1 MSLDS
6 FSKEDEVVL
15 KKILNFFFLKDFFN
29 AEKQL
34 EILAVKHPNNFFLE
48 NIHGSIFSS
57 QGKYADAL
65 LKFSKVT
72 NINPNFA
79 EGYYNLATVF
89 LKTKKFDDAIV
100 FFKKS
105 LDIDKDH
112 FNSYFNLAD
121 CYKNLGQINNAIDN
135 YNYYIEKKPE
145 DIEAYN
151 NLGIIYFDLKNHQKA
166 KIIFNKALS
175 IDMASINAN
184 FYMGLILSKEG
195 KELLAINFFKRTIEL
210 DKKFYLSYLKLA
222 EQYKAD
228 FKYSEAINVLND
240 FIEKNPEQQN
250 NLADSYCALGNI
262 CIEIGD
268 IENAFKN
275 FESSL
280 SFYKDDSKFFKQYI
294 FNLNYA
300 EQNSQKKYF
309 DLINTYRKTLSIQKY
324 NLDKSLYKN
333 SSKIKIGF
341 LSSDFREHAVGY
353 QILGVIEKLSLDSD
367 FELYCYSL
375 KESETEDDFL
385 TKRFKLSFDHWLD
398 INSMNEK
405 LIADKIRFDKIQ
417 ILFDLNGYTA
427 NNLIEV
433 FMYNPAPIQ
442 ISWAGYLSSTGIK
455 EIEYIVA
462 DPYVV
467 SNKFIDFFT
476 EKPIILDNIWSV
488 LSCFEDANVSAQTPF
503 YKNGFITFGSF
514 NNLPKI
520 NKNIVKTWSEILKKV
535 ELSKLKLI
543 SLPLKSEEVKNNLK
557 ELFYTQGIA
566 PERLILDGDFSRKE
580 LLNNYNY
587 IDIALDTFP
596 YGGGTTSLE
605 ASWMCVP
612 VLTRSGDS
620 FLSRCGASINN
631 NLGLKDWICK
641 DDEEYISKAIKFSLD
656 VQNLQKVKNY
666 LLKNKNQAKLFNTEL
681 YVKNFS
687 DTLKKIW
694 KDYINR

>member
-6 FSKEDEVVL
+6 FSKEDEIIL

-105 LDIDKDH
+105 LDIDKDY

-228 FKYSEAINVLND
+228 FKYSDAINVLND

-656 VQNLQKVKNY
+656 VQNLQKVKDY

>member
-1 MSLDS
+1 
-6 FSKEDEVVL
+6 
-15 KKILNFFFLKDFFN
+15 
-29 AEKQL
+29 
-34 EILAVKHPNNFFLE
+34 
-48 NIHGSIFSS
+48 
-57 QGKYADAL
+57 
-65 LKFSKVT
+65 
-72 NINPNFA
+72 
-79 EGYYNLATVF
+79 
-89 LKTKKFDDAIV
+89 
-100 FFKKS
+100 
-105 LDIDKDH
+105 
-112 FNSYFNLAD
+112 
-121 CYKNLGQINNAIDN
+121 
-135 YNYYIEKKPE
+135 
-145 DIEAYN
+145 
-151 NLGIIYFDLKNHQKA
+151 
-166 KIIFNKALS
+166 
-175 IDMASINAN
+175 MASINAN
-184 FYMGLILSKEG
+184 FYMGLILSKES

-222 EQYKAD
+222 EQYKAS

-240 FIEKNPEQQN
+240 FIEINPEQQN

-262 CIEIGD
+262 FIEIGD

-275 FESSL
+275 FELSL
-280 SFYKDDSKFFKQYI
+280 SFYKHDSKYFKQYI

-309 DLINTYRKTLSIQKY
+309 DLINTYRKTLSIQKN

-367 FELYCYSL
+367 LELYCYSL

-417 ILFDLNGYTA
+417 ILFDLNGYTT

-488 LSCFEDANVSAQTPF
+488 LSCFEDVNVSVRTPF

-520 NKNIVKTWSEILKKV
+520 NKNIVKTWSEILNKV
-535 ELSKLKLI
+535 ERSKLKLI
-543 SLPLKSEEVKNNLK
+543 SPPLKSEEVKNNLK

-631 NLGLKDWICK
+631 NLGLKDWICRN
-641 DDEEYISKAIKFSLD
+641 DEEYISKAIKFSLD
-656 VQNLQKVKNY
+656 VQNLQKVKDY

>member
-300 EQNSQKKYF
+300 ERNSQKKYF

-535 ELSKLKLI
+535 ERSKLKLI

-656 VQNLQKVKNY
+656 VQNLQKVKDY

>member
-240 FIEKNPEQQN
+240 FIEKNSEQQN

-275 FESSL
+275 FELSL

-535 ELSKLKLI
+535 EHSKLKLI
-543 SLPLKSEEVKNNLK
+543 SPPLKSEEVKNNLK

-656 VQNLQKVKNY
+656 VQNLQKVKDY

>member
-6 FSKEDEVVL
+6 FPKEDEIIL

-29 AEKQL
+29 AEKHL
-34 EILAVKHPNNFFLE
+34 ETLAFKHPNNFFLE

-65 LKFSKVT
+65 LKFSKVI
-72 NINPNFA
+72 NLNPNFA

-121 CYKNLGQINNAIDN
+121 CYKNLGQINNAINN

-184 FYMGLILSKEG
+184 FYMGLILSKEC

-222 EQYKAD
+222 QQYKAI

-240 FIEKNPEQQN
+240 FIEKNPEQLN

-262 CIEIGD
+262 YIEIGD

-275 FESSL
+275 FELSL
-280 SFYKDDSKFFKQYI
+280 SFYKDDSKYFKQYI

-309 DLINTYRKTLSIQKY
+309 DLINTYRKTLSIQKN

-367 FELYCYSL
+367 LELYCYSL

-442 ISWAGYLSSTGIK
+442 ISWAGYLSSTGMK

-462 DPYVV
+462 DPYVI
-467 SNKFIDFFT
+467 SNKFVDFFT

-488 LSCFEDANVSAQTPF
+488 LSCFEDVNVSVQTPF

-520 NKNIVKTWSEILKKV
+520 NKNIVKIWSEILNKV

-641 DDEEYISKAIKFSLD
+641 NDEEYISKAIKFSLD
-656 VQNLQKVKNY
+656 VQNLQKVKDY

>member
-1 MSLDS
+1 
-6 FSKEDEVVL
+6 
-15 KKILNFFFLKDFFN
+15 
-29 AEKQL
+29 
-34 EILAVKHPNNFFLE
+34 
-48 NIHGSIFSS
+48 
-57 QGKYADAL
+57 
-65 LKFSKVT
+65 
-72 NINPNFA
+72 
-79 EGYYNLATVF
+79 
-89 LKTKKFDDAIV
+89 
-100 FFKKS
+100 
-105 LDIDKDH
+105 
-112 FNSYFNLAD
+112 
-121 CYKNLGQINNAIDN
+121 
-135 YNYYIEKKPE
+135 
-145 DIEAYN
+145 
-151 NLGIIYFDLKNHQKA
+151 
-166 KIIFNKALS
+166 
-175 IDMASINAN
+175 
-184 FYMGLILSKEG
+184 
-195 KELLAINFFKRTIEL
+195 
-210 DKKFYLSYLKLA
+210 
-222 EQYKAD
+222 
-228 FKYSEAINVLND
+228 
-240 FIEKNPEQQN
+240 
-250 NLADSYCALGNI
+250 
-262 CIEIGD
+262 
-268 IENAFKN
+268 
-275 FESSL
+275 
-280 SFYKDDSKFFKQYI
+280 
-294 FNLNYA
+294 
-300 EQNSQKKYF
+300 
-309 DLINTYRKTLSIQKY
+309 
-324 NLDKSLYKN
+324 
-333 SSKIKIGF
+333 
-341 LSSDFREHAVGY
+341 
-353 QILGVIEKLSLDSD
+353 
-367 FELYCYSL
+367 
-375 KESETEDDFL
+375 
-385 TKRFKLSFDHWLD
+385 
-398 INSMNEK
+398 MNEK

-566 PERLILDGDFSRKE
+566 PERLILDGDYSRKE

-656 VQNLQKVKNY
+656 VQNLQKVKDY

>member
-6 FSKEDEVVL
+6 FSKEDEIIL

-228 FKYSEAINVLND
+228 FKYFEAINILND

-250 NLADSYCALGNI
+250 NLADFYCALGNI

-275 FESSL
+275 FELSL
-280 SFYKDDSKFFKQYI
+280 SFYKDDSKYFKQYI

-324 NLDKSLYKN
+324 DLDKSLYKN

-375 KESETEDDFL
+375 KESKTEDDFL

-488 LSCFEDANVSAQTPF
+488 LSCFEDANVSVQTPF

-535 ELSKLKLI
+535 ERSKLKLI

-656 VQNLQKVKNY
+656 VQNLQKVKDY

>member
-6 FSKEDEVVL
+6 FSKEDEIIL

-34 EILAVKHPNNFFLE
+34 EILAAKHPNNFFLE

-105 LDIDKDH
+105 LDIDKDY

-375 KESETEDDFL
+375 KESKTEDDFL

-566 PERLILDGDFSRKE
+566 PERLILDGDYSRKE

-656 VQNLQKVKNY
+656 VQNLQKVKDY

>member
-6 FSKEDEVVL
+6 FSKEDEIIL

-228 FKYSEAINVLND
+228 FKYFEAINILND

-300 EQNSQKKYF
+300 ERNSQKKYF

-656 VQNLQKVKNY
+656 VQNLQKVKDY